1 MTVHIDKNS
10 WKHLGYS
17 IIPGL
22 FLGRTGFGAAITAG
36 VCKEYCDKE
45 YNWYHH
51 WCWWDIG
58 FDVLGASIG
67 LALNTVAQ
75 LLIFKHL
82 VY

>member
-22 FLGRTGFGAAITAG
+22 FLGRTGFGIAVGAG
-36 VCKEYCDKE
+36 LYKEHSDLKE
-45 YNWYHH
+45 AWYHH
-51 WCWWDIG
+51 WCWWDVT
-58 FDVLGASIG
+58 FDMLGASIG